1 MKIITSIII
10 LVYSFI
16 FVVVNSNLLSLNSKG
31 KLFNSNSDVKKN
43 KSFKATK
50 SFELIKEIIPDLIYD
65 FKLASCDLPG
75 CCIEYLSF
83 NKNELSVYH
92 DKLDYSSKTIADDKL
107 FIYDDFK
114 NVLNSVAFKKCK
126 CSLKKEFTCEDILK
140 FKKEYKEDNVN
151 RKIRNYFPAPKNSK
165 SKKEDLLID
174 TLIKDRNSEEVGN
187 ILARVN
193 KISAEQ

>member
-1 MKIITSIII
+1 MKIVTSLIII
-10 LVYSFI
+10 FVYSYI
-16 FVVVNSNLLSLNSKG
+16 LVVINSNSLSLNSKG

-43 KSFKATK
+43 KEFKATK

-75 CCIEYLSF
+75 CCIEYLSL

-107 FIYDDFK
+107 FVYDDFK

-126 CSLKKEFTCEDILK
+126 CSLKKEFKCEDILK
-140 FKKEYKEDNVN
+140 FKKEINEWGYKGMIKFTTE
-151 RKIRNYFPAPKNSK
+151 S
-165 SKKEDLLID
+165 DLD
-174 TLIKDRNSEEVGN
+174 YVFNLIKASYEST
-187 ILARVN
+187 L
-193 KISAEQ
+193 